1 VVRRLLAV
9 MMVAVVTAAGCGTGT
24 STTQRANQQN
34 YVGYVHQAAPDIGA
48 YKSDGQLISL
58 GRAVCDGFRA
68 RANTQQIA
76 DLLERT
82 GGRKLPPSDLGAII
96 SGAVKELCPAYSGR
110 LNPVGS

>member
-1 VVRRLLAV
+1 VALLAV
-9 MMVAVVTAAGCGTGT
+9 VMLVVVGVMTGCHTGT
-24 STTQRANQQN
+24 SSSQRADQLN
-34 YVGYVHQAAPDIGA
+34 YVGYVHQVAPDIGA

-68 RANTQQIA
+68 RGNTQQIA

-96 SGAVKELCPAYSGR
+96 SGAVKQLCPAYSGR
-110 LNPVGS
+110 LNPIGS